1 MKNISEGKIK
11 IEIYEQKK
19 VSKELPV
26 FYNPLMELNR
36 TLSVLLLN
44 AINKH
49 LMQIALPLSGTG
61 IRGLRFMFELNE
73 NKLRN
78 ISFNDNSKEAVELI
92 KQNFKLNNLKHKAL
106 ARKGFAY
113 IENQDAN
120 LFLLNGT
127 GFDYIDIDPFG
138 PPTPFLDSAIKRL
151 AREGILAVTA
161 TDTSAL
167 SGTYPKACKR
177 KYWATPNR
185 NAIMHEIGLRIL
197 IRRVQLIGT
206 AHQKALTPIFSYSKN
221 HYMRVFF
228 SCIKSKEECDK
239 IIKQHNRLDNA
250 GPLWVGQ
257 LWNHQLVKEML
268 KNCNEDNKETKQF
281 LTKLELESNIN
292 QVGFYQ
298 LHTICKK
305 EQLPIPNFQL
315 LIDKIKKAGFK
326 VARTHFSDKGI
337 RSDVSYEE
345 LVKIITK
352 LN

>member
-1 MKNISEGKIK
+1 MKTIKEGNTSIYTYESE
-11 IEIYEQKK
+11 K
-19 VSKELPV
+19 VSKDLPV
-26 FYNPLMELNR
+26 FYNEVMKLNR
-36 TLSVLLLN
+36 DLSILLLN
-44 AINKH
+44 SINKH

-61 IRGLRFMFELNE
+61 IRGLRFMREL
-73 NKLRN
+73 KADKIQN
-78 ISFNDNSKEAVELI
+78 ISFNDNSPEAIKLI
-92 KQNFKLNNLKHKAL
+92 KDNFKLNNLKHKAL
-106 ARKGFAY
+106 RKKRLVY

-120 LFLLNGT
+120 LFLLNST

-138 PPTPFLDSAIKRL
+138 PPTPFLDASIKRL

-197 IRRVQLIGT
+197 IRRVQLIGVS
-206 AHQKALTPIFSYSKN
+206 HQKALTPIFSYSKD

-228 SCIKSKEECDK
+228 TCLKSKDECDN
-239 IIKQHNRLDNA
+239 IIKQHDTFNDA
-250 GPLWVGQ
+250 GPLWTGQ
-257 LWNHQLVKEML
+257 LWNHKLVKAML
-268 KNCNEDNKETKQF
+268 KECEDKETKQF
-281 LTKLELESNIN
+281 LTILEAESKIE

-298 LHTICKK
+298 LHSICKK
-305 EQLPIPNFQL
+305 EKLTIPNFTT
-315 LIDKIKKAGFK
+315 LIEKIKKAGFK

-337 RSDVSYEE
+337 RSNISYEE
-345 LVKIITK
+345 LVNL